1 MNISEVF
8 IRRPIATT
16 LLMGGIFLFGLVS
29 YELLP
34 VAALPNVDFPTIVV
48 TAQLPGANPT
58 TMSET
63 VATPLE
69 NQFTQ
74 IPGLAQMT
82 STSGLGQTT
91 ITLQFDLSVD
101 INAAASQV
109 QQEIQAA
116 SGLLPKNMPTPP
128 TYRNTNPA
136 DRPILI
142 YAVHSD
148 AMPVYQVD
156 AYANAVLAQ
165 SLSTLPGVGQVS
177 IGGQQLP
184 AVTVQVDPEA
194 LATRGITFAQIAT
207 ALANATLEAPKGNL
221 EGPQQQVTLDTNDQL
236 VNASQFGNVIVA
248 FQNGAPITLKDIA
261 EVINSSQNTR
271 TGAWFNGKP
280 AELLLIYRAPGA
292 NTVQVV
298 DQIQAMLPQLTKS
311 NSSLSS
317 RRSTQ
322 RSLADYPRFGQR
334 RRNDVA
340 YNRFFGGAGYFR
352 VLAQAMGDRDPRSHG
367 SARDHRH
374 VRRHVSGRL
383 QSG

>member
-165 SLSTLPGVGQVS
+165 SLSTFCADRYGPRQRHARS
-177 IGGQQLP
+177 PKRQP
-184 AVTVQVDPEA
+184 
-194 LATRGITFAQIAT
+194 RRSAT
-207 ALANATLEAPKGNL
+207 ASDARYERSA
-221 EGPQQQVTLDTNDQL
+221 
-236 VNASQFGNVIVA
+236 
-248 FQNGAPITLKDIA
+248 
-261 EVINSSQNTR
+261 
-271 TGAWFNGKP
+271 GKRQP
-280 AELLLIYRAPGA
+280 VWQRHRG
-292 NTVQVV
+292 
-298 DQIQAMLPQLTKS
+298 LPE
-311 NSSLSS
+311 
-317 RRSTQ
+317 RSTHYPQ
-322 RSLADYPRFGQR
+322 RHR
-334 RRNDVA
+334 RGNQLFSKHAHWCLV
-340 YNRFFGGAGYFR
+340 
-352 VLAQAMGDRDPRSHG
+352 
-367 SARDHRH
+367 
-374 VRRHVSGRL
+374 
-383 QSG
+383 